1 MKGLM
6 NASLSLTALEMQAL
20 VAGATSPICQQD
32 AAVVLRCLA
41 TPLCNLSVSISRL
54 PDTFS
59 CATEFRVRRM
69 T

>member
-6 NASLSLTALEMQAL
+6 NTSFSLTAVEMQAL
-20 VAGATSPICQQD
+20 VAGATAPICQQD
-32 AAVVLRCLA
+32 VAEVLRCLA
-41 TPLCNLSVSISRL
+41 TLLCNLSVSISRL

-59 CATEFRVRRM
+59 CATKFSVRRM